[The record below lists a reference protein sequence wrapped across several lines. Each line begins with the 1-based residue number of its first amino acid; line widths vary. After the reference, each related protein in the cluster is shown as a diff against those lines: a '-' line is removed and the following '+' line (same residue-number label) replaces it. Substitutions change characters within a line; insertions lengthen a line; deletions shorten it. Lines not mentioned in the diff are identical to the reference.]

1 VTASAQI
8 ADEFEI
14 IREGRFAGVHRRYR
28 AYQRPI
34 LGVAGILMVLIPW
47 ELLVRLGMVKAILIS
62 SPSEVARTFVTE
74 IGRGTLWGDIWATV
88 SVWLLGFTIAAIAGI
103 LIGLAAGWFKRASYV
118 AVPWLNVLYAAP
130 ELAFIPMFIL
140 WLGIGVPF
148 KVWIVFLACVFQ
160 VSLNTIAGVHATEA
174 RFVEVAKTY
183 GASGLTLFRTV
194 VLPGSVPYIMTGLR
208 QGAGRAVVGAV
219 AAEFISSNQGIGFLI
234 SLSGQTLQTSRVFVG
249 IILLATLGIVTGE
262 ILGRVEKRFD
272 VWRREATA

>member
-1 VTASAQI
+1 MSAELLVE
-8 ADEFEI
+8 DERPVKTPARFGR
-14 IREGRFAGVHRRYR
+14 IRRGFRR
-28 AYQRPI
+28 YQRPI
-34 LGVAGILMVLIPW
+34 LGITGILMVLTPW
-47 ELLVRLGMVKAILIS
+47 EIFARLGLVKMILVS
-62 SPSEVARTFVTE
+62 SPTEVARTFVIE
-74 IGRGTLWGDIWATV
+74 IERGTLWRDVSATLT
-88 SVWLLGFTIAAIAGI
+88 VWVIGFAFAAVVGV
-103 LIGLAAGWFKRASYV
+103 LIGLIAGWFKRASYV

-174 RFVEVAKTY
+174 RFLDVAKTY

-208 QGAGRAVVGAV
+208 QGAGRAVVGVV

-249 IILLATLGIVTGE
+249 IILLAAFGIIIGE
-262 ILGRVEKRFD
+262 VLGRIDHSFD
-272 VWRREATA
+272 KWRRVAA